1 MKSLNLKHVAISAA
15 TVYAIGILA
24 FVSSYFIPLLD
35 DADFQANL
43 VLMIA
48 IIPAAY
54 LGAHLYY
61 RKAHGANGFLL
72 GGSMFL
78 GAMILDAL
86 ITVPLFIIPN
96 GGDYLSFFGDP
107 GFWLI
112 GVEYIGVVV
121 AYWQFRVVD
130 REVKHVI

>member
-1 MKSLNLKHVAISAA
+1 MTSLNFKHAVISAA
-15 TVYAIGILA
+15 TVYAIGILT

-35 DADFQANL
+35 DPDYQANL

-61 RKAHGANGFLL
+61 RKAHNTNGFIL
-72 GGSMFL
+72 GASMFV
-78 GAMILDAL
+78 GAMVLDAL
-86 ITVPLFIIPN
+86 ITVPLVIIPN
-96 GGDYLSFFGDP
+96 GGNYISFFGDR

-112 GVEYIGVVV
+112 GVEYVAVV
-121 AYWQFRVVD
+121 ATYWQFG
-130 REVKHVI
+130 VINRQENQVI